1 MNIVVITPSDDL
13 RWEWFGSDFEGY
25 DWKFLNLNLFRRSPL
40 YWFWRA
46 AIAVFT
52 LKKGQVVASHY
63 ALLSLCIA
71 FWIFVFRKKNKHFAF
86 SFNHGDGR
94 FFRGVLWRVA
104 LVVLK
109 DVDGL
114 FVYSNKEREI
124 YSKYYHLP
132 IEKFYFSHWAV
143 QKNAMLDHPPSYIE
157 DSIPYI
163 CAMGRNNRDFG
174 GLIEAVR
181 GLPVTLILVCSPGAV
196 DGILIPSNVVVKS
209 NLSLK
214 ECTNILAGSLFNVV
228 PLKDASAGAGHM
240 TIVSAMHYG
249 IPSVI
254 TKVSTVSDYFFDGV
268 HGLFFE
274 PGSVDDLR
282 RKLNYLLTQ
291 PDVCHMMAQSCKD
304 FATRWLYDDASQR
317 YLASVLEAIS
327 HQREIPRSPVGWEQY
342 VASHQ
347 VTNSEA

>member
-13 RWEWFGSDFEGY
+13 GWEWFGSKFEGH
-25 DWKFLNLNLFRRSPL
+25 DWTFVNLNLFRRGAL

-46 AIAVFT
+46 GIAVSR

-63 ALLSLCIA
+63 ALLSLCVA
-71 FWIFVFRKKNKHFAF
+71 FWIFILGKNNKHLAF

-94 FFRGVLWRVA
+94 FFRGILWRVA
-104 LVVLK
+104 LLVLRK
-109 DVDGL
+109 VDAF

-124 YSKYYHLP
+124 YSAYYHLP
-132 IEKFYFSHWAV
+132 LNKFYFSHWAV
-143 QKNAMLDHPPSYIE
+143 QKNTMLDMPPPYIQA
-157 DSIPYI
+157 STPYI
-163 CAMGRNNRDFG
+163 CAMGRNNRDFA
-174 GLIEAVR
+174 GLVEAVR
-181 GLPVTLILVCSPGAV
+181 GLSVNVILVCSPGAM
-196 DGILIPSNVVVKS
+196 DGISIPANVLVKS

-274 PGSVDDLR
+274 PGSVEDLR
-282 RKLNYLLTQ
+282 SKLEYLLKHPET
-291 PDVCHMMAQSCKD
+291 CHAMAQSCKD
-304 FATRWLYDDASQR
+304 FASRWLYDDAAKR
-317 YLASVLEAIS
+317 YLAAVLDAVSNEK
-327 HQREIPRSPVGWEQY
+327 EIPRVPLGWVEY
-342 VASHQ
+342 VAAHQ
-347 VTNSEA
+347 G